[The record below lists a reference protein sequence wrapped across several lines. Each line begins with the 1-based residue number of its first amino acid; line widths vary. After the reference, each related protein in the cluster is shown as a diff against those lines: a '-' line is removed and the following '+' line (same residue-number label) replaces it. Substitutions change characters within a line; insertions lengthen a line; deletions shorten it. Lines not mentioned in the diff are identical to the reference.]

1 VNLMEKNIMEHAFQ
15 ADFAIVKAWKG
26 TKPEI

>member
-1 VNLMEKNIMEHAFQ
+1 MELAYK

-26 TKPEI
+26 TKPEIFKGTAQL